1 VFDLLRIPFK
11 LSAIEA
17 SMNPAFRTAAAALI
31 AITLIGAAP
40 APEEPADAPVTDW
53 SNVETVIVQG
63 RPAGPAMWRITKGN
77 SEVWILPTVGPV
89 PKSLQWDTNGVSDVL
104 KGATALWMPPRA
116 TVGVFEGLWFWMTG
130 MDALEQPDG
139 VTLESTLH
147 DPLKARFIA
156 ARTSIGKNADD
167 YEKYLPAVA
176 AAILERDFWKASDLA
191 NDVLSPV
198 IERLASHQGVP
209 VKTISTIRGMDV
221 IKDVP
226 KMSQAAQLACVEAAL
241 TDIDTQRAHAA
252 AAAHAW
258 AVGNLD
264 GIKANYSDIR
274 LGTCLNASATY
285 SSLREKAIADTT
297 NAIIAALSRPG
308 KSVFVVPLGDFLRNK
323 SVLDRIIADGAEV
336 SGPGT

>member
-1 VFDLLRIPFK
+1 
-11 LSAIEA
+11 
-17 SMNPAFRTAAAALI
+17 MNPVFRTAAAAMI
-31 AITLIGAAP
+31 ATAVVGAAP
-40 APEEPADAPVTDW
+40 APPADAPITDW
-53 SNVETVIVQG
+53 SHIETVIVEG

-89 PKSLQWDTNGVSDVL
+89 PKSLQWDTSGVSDVL

-130 MDALEQPDG
+130 MGALEQPDG

-156 ARTSIGKNADD
+156 ARSAIGKDADD
-167 YEKYLPAVA
+167 YAKYLPAVA

-191 NDVLSPV
+191 NDVLSST
-198 IERLASHQGVP
+198 IEHLASHQGVP
-209 VKTISTIRGMDV
+209 VKTIATLPGMNV

-241 TDIDTQRAHAA
+241 ADIDTQRAHAA
-252 AAAHAW
+252 AAARAW

-264 GIKANYSDIR
+264 AIKANYSEIR
-274 LGTCLNASATY
+274 LGTCLQASATY
-285 SSLREKAIADTT
+285 TSLRETAIADTT